1 MRKLFLAAL
10 AFGWGTIG
18 AGQAGATTLA
28 DSGGGEAVATTVEIA
43 SSSSASVASMDAAP
57 DESGDWNVAFTPYL
71 WVAGMNG
78 DIGLPRGDEVEVDK
92 SFADILGDLKFAF
105 MGALDV
111 EHDRFV
117 FLGDLIYLHVGA
129 EVESI
134 QAPGFIEGKVD
145 SATLVS
151 TAALGYRIVDNGPMF
166 VDLFAGG
173 RIVALD
179 VETELTGP
187 LQTRERDASKTTV
200 APLFGGRVR
209 VPLGDKWGLLLYGDA
224 GGFAAS
230 DVKWQLV
237 GTVQRDLGKHW
248 RLVAGYRH
256 LQLHHDKEDLE
267 FDVALSGP
275 ILGFTYRF

>member
-1 MRKLFLAAL
+1 MRKLILAAL
-10 AFGWGTIG
+10 ALGCGTIG
-18 AGQAGATTLA
+18 AGQVGATTPE
-28 DSGGGEAVATTVEIA
+28 DSGGSAAVVTATEMA
-43 SSSSASVASMDAAP
+43 ASASAAALSSEP
-57 DESGDWNVAFTPYL
+57 AQDESGDWNVAFTPYL
-71 WVAGMNG
+71 WVAGISG

-117 FLGDLIYLHVGA
+117 FLGDVIYLSLGVD
-129 EVESI
+129 VESI

-145 SATLVS
+145 SKTLVS
-151 TAALGYRIVDNGPMF
+151 TAAIGYRVVDNGPMF

-173 RIVALD
+173 RLVSLD
-179 VETELTGP
+179 IETELTGP
-187 LQTRERDASKTTV
+187 LQTRQRDASNTTI

-237 GTVQRDLGKHW
+237 GTVQRDLGRHW

-256 LQLHHDKEDLE
+256 MQLHHDKDELE

-275 ILGFTYRF
+275 IIGFSYRF